1 MSTDTARPAQYR
13 RQLCDAISAGN
24 EGRGEIV
31 ARLARMPLE
40 DFRTV
45 SPQTLAM
52 VGVAGLAELAK
63 QRADLS
69 AIAPKALATPTRFE
83 AAVFRP
89 PRRRRHLFL
98 SVAIWM
104 LVPTT
109 LGLLGDL
116 ARPLLSASMKPH
128 VMPSSVLNWPECP
141 RLDGLV
147 DGCLY
152 PTGGPQMTLDR
163 AAGHLKLPAEQLY
176 RVNRHLKDFPQAALP
191 AGTTII
197 IWRGTRKLQ
206 EQ

>member
-1 MSTDTARPAQYR
+1 MSTDTARPAHYR

-24 EGRGEIV
+24 EGRREIV
-31 ARLARMPLE
+31 ARLARMPIE
-40 DFRTV
+40 EFRTV

-52 VGVAGLAELAK
+52 VGVAGLAELAD

-69 AIAPKALATPTRFE
+69 AIAPKALATLTHPE

-89 PRRRRHLFL
+89 PRRRRHLAL
-98 SVAIWM
+98 SVALLA
-104 LVPTT
+104 LVPVTT
-109 LGLLGDL
+109 GLFGDL
-116 ARPLLSASMKPH
+116 ARPLLAASMKPH
-128 VMPSSVLNWPECP
+128 VMPISAVSWPECG

-152 PTGGPQMTLDR
+152 RTEGTQMTLDR
-163 AAGHLKLPAEQLY
+163 AAHYLELPAEQLY
-176 RVNRHLKDFPQAALP
+176 LVNRHLKHLFQVALP
-191 AGTTII
+191 AGTTIV

>member
-1 MSTDTARPAQYR
+1 MSADTARPAQYR
-13 RQLCDAISAGN
+13 RQLCDAISVGN
-24 EGRGEIV
+24 EGRREIV
-31 ARLARMPLE
+31 ARLARMPIE

-45 SPQTLAM
+45 SPRTLAM

-69 AIAPKALATPTRFE
+69 AIAPKALAAPARPE
-83 AAVFRP
+83 AIVFRP
-89 PRRRRHLFL
+89 PKRRHHPAL

-104 LVPTT
+104 LVPVT
-109 LGLLGDL
+109 LGLLGDV
-116 ARPLLSASMKPH
+116 ARPLLAAATKPQ
-128 VMPSSVLNWPECP
+128 VMPRSVLNWPECP

-152 PTGGPQMTLDR
+152 RTGGPQMTLDR
-163 AAGHLKLPAEQLY
+163 AAGYLKLPAEQLY
-176 RVNRHLKDFPQAALP
+176 RVNQNLKDFSQAALP
-191 AGTTII
+191 AGATII